1 MGKKKKKKKYPTQKN
16 QNKWKPTPKPHCLA
30 VFKTVSIAKS
40 NMMASTAI
48 CNIWV
53 FLTDSVTTLLNY
65 NITPVNNALTN
76 SVLSIHLTVYIAL
89 EYLLAKHSL

>member
-1 MGKKKKKKKYPTQKN
+1 
-16 QNKWKPTPKPHCLA
+16 
-30 VFKTVSIAKS
+30 
-40 NMMASTAI
+40 MASTAI